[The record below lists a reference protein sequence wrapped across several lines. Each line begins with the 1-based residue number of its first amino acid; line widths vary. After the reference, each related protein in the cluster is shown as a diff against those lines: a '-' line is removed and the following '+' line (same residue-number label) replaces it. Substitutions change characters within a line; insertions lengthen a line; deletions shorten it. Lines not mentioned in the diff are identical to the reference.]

1 MAAATIVYSPN
12 CEEYGHGGQPESP
25 DRVSRT
31 HDLLEREGFEFVAPE
46 PARRDDALTVHREG
60 LVDQI
65 ASHTLGF
72 ASGGDSQT
80 IYDYA
85 LLAVGGAM
93 RAAGLALDGQPAF
106 SLMRPPGH
114 HAGKSSYGGFCYLNN
129 VAIAVQS
136 SLDEVERVA
145 IVDIDCHHG
154 NGTEDIFSGR
164 SEVLYVSLHQ
174 SGIYPGTGAESSDH
188 LRNFPLPAG
197 TGPDR
202 YLETLEGALEEV
214 SDFEPQLIAVSAGF
228 DAYKDDPLTN
238 LGLEVDTYH
247 EIAQRLARFRLP
259 LFAALEGGYSDRL
272 PECVLSFLTGFASD

>member
-1 MAAATIVYSPN
+1 MTEVTILYSPK
-12 CEEYGHGGQPESP
+12 CEEYGHGGQAESP

-31 HDLLEREGFEFVAPE
+31 HELLEREGFEFVEPE
-46 PARRDDALTVHREG
+46 PASREDALTVHREG

-65 ASHTLGF
+65 ASHTLF
-72 ASGGDSQT
+72 ASGGSDSDT

-93 RAAGLALDGQPAF
+93 GAARLALEGQPAF

-114 HAGKSSYGGFCYLNN
+114 HAATKSYGGFCYLNN
-129 VAIAVQS
+129 IAIAVQT
-136 SLDEVERVA
+136 SLDEVERTA

-164 SEVLYVSLHQ
+164 AEVLYVSLHQ
-174 SGIYPGTGAESSDH
+174 SGIYPGTGEESHDQI
-188 LRNFPLPAG
+188 RNFPLPAG
-197 TGPDR
+197 TSPER
-202 YLETLEGALEEV
+202 YLETLEAALEEV
-214 SDFEPQLIAVSAGF
+214 RDFEPGLIAVSAGF
-228 DAYKDDPLTN
+228 DTYKDDPLTN

-247 EIAQRLARFRLP
+247 EIAQRLARLGPP

-272 PECVLSFLTGFASD
+272 PDCVLSFLQGWAAR